1 MCAPV
6 GGLARANGVQETWLH
21 LGFAFLTTFPTSSVP
36 CTCFFTFYVITGSLL
51 RTAPLSKTPNLVQL
65 LYGHLCGS
73 ICSKT
78 AKMKLCRGQKL
89 LPMQPLFVT
98 LTSCHFGA
106 QAFCRNVSWKL
117 ESWGVLWSL
126 CWCRNLTGRD
136 HTLKQSCNLG
146 EGFLMF
152 LFTHCAAH
160 YILMIFFVSQFDQWL
175 AWAAGGLEFRSCGTE
190 ECSICQGVASL
201 CLCQISTECADYR
214 VMSNNASNCIILM
227 VLYLINCTRSL
238 SVHI

>member
-21 LGFAFLTTFPTSSVP
+21 LGFAFLTTFPASSVP
-36 CTCFFTFYVITGSLL
+36 AHVFFTFYVITGSLL

-78 AKMKLCRGQKL
+78 AKMKLCHGQKL

-106 QAFCRNVSWKL
+106 QAFCRDVSWTL

-126 CWCRNLTGRD
+126 VPG
-136 HTLKQSCNLG
+136 G
-146 EGFLMF
+146 EFSVDAAISLDGIIFLSSP
-152 LFTHCAAH
+152 A
-160 YILMIFFVSQFDQWL
+160 ILERAFHVFDEFYVSRFDQWL

-201 CLCQISTECADYR
+201 CLCQISTEGQGH
-214 VMSNNASNCIILM
+214 VE
-227 VLYLINCTRSL
+227 
-238 SVHI
+238 

>member
-146 EGFLMF
+146 EGFSCFCSNIARHTIFWWSF
-152 LFTHCAAH
+152 LF
-160 YILMIFFVSQFDQWL
+160 
-175 AWAAGGLEFRSCGTE
+175 
-190 ECSICQGVASL
+190 
-201 CLCQISTECADYR
+201 
-214 VMSNNASNCIILM
+214 
-227 VLYLINCTRSL
+227 RSL
-238 SVHI
+238 TNDLPELPVDLNLGPAALKSAPFVKGWPPCAFAKFLQNVLTTGSCRIMLQTA

>member
-21 LGFAFLTTFPTSSVP
+21 LGFAFLTTFPASSVP

-98 LTSCHFGA
+98 LTSFHFGA
-106 QAFCRNVSWKL
+106 QAFCRDVSWTL

-126 CWCRNLTGRD
+126 VPGGEFSVDAAISLDGIIFLSSPAILEMAFHVFVQRCHAAHHILMNFMFRCLTND
-136 HTLKQSCNLG
+136 LPELPVDLNLG
-146 EGFLMF
+146 PAALKSAPFVKGWPPCAFAKFLQKV
-152 LFTHCAAH
+152 LTT
-160 YILMIFFVSQFDQWL
+160 
-175 AWAAGGLEFRSCGTE
+175 GSCRIMLQT
-190 ECSICQGVASL
+190 V
-201 CLCQISTECADYR
+201 
-214 VMSNNASNCIILM
+214 
-227 VLYLINCTRSL
+227 
-238 SVHI
+238 